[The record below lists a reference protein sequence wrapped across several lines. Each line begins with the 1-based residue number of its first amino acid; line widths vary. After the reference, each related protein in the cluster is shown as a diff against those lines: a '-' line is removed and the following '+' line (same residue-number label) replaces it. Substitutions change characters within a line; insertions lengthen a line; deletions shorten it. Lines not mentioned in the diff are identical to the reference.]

1 MSAKIAI
8 IDDDPNIRELLYVNL
23 QRRGYTAV
31 SEGDSTRA
39 LETIEKHMPDLIVL
53 DVMMPE
59 IDGWELCK
67 IIRDNHK
74 FSSIKIVMLTAKST
88 AKDKMIGKEILKADE
103 YVTKPFDMG
112 YLIQTV
118 KRLLDENR

>member
-23 QRRGYTAV
+23 QRRGYKAI
-31 SEGDSTRA
+31 SEGDSTKS
-39 LETIEKHMPDLIVL
+39 LEIIEEHMPDLVIL

-67 IIRDNHK
+67 IIRDNYK
-74 FSSIKIVMLTAKST
+74 FAHIKIVMLTAKST

-103 YVTKPFDMG
+103 YITKPFDMG
-112 YLIQTV
+112 QLIQTV

>member
-23 QRRGYTAV
+23 QRRGYDAV
-31 SEGDSTRA
+31 SEGDSTKA
-39 LETIEKHMPDLIVL
+39 LDVIHSHMPDLVVL

-59 IDGWELCK
+59 IDGWEICK
-67 IIRDNHK
+67 IIRDDEKISH
-74 FSSIKIVMLTAKST
+74 IKILMLTAKST
-88 AKDKMIGKEILKADE
+88 AKDKMIGKDILKADE

-112 YLIQTV
+112 QLIHTV
-118 KRLLDENR
+118 KRLLDEIG